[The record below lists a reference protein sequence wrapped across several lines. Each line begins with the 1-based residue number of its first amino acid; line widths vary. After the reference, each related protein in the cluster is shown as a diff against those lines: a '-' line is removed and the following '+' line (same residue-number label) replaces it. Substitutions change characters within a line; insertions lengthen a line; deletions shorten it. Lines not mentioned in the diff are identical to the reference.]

1 MNPSDSARA
10 DLGPAGPGWRER
22 WWRIIFLSDTPAGK
36 AFDLALMA
44 LVLLSVLAVM
54 LETVEGIREGHGA
67 WLSAFEWVVTGLFT
81 LEYVTRLVV
90 VRKPWR
96 YVFSFYG
103 VVDILALLPSLLELV
118 FAGTHYLMTIR
129 ALRLLRMFR
138 VLKMARY
145 LGEANLLLGAL
156 RASRV
161 KILVFL
167 FSVMALVCIQG
178 SLMYVLEH
186 DVNKGFRN
194 IPQAVYWAIVTIT
207 TVGYGDVTPVT
218 VLGKVL
224 ASLIMMTG
232 FAILAVPTGIVT
244 AELGREMALHSDRR
258 RCPAC
263 GWAGHEARARFCHQ
277 CGGALPAEAD
287 R

>member
-1 MNPSDSARA
+1 MNPQESARS

-36 AFDLALMA
+36 AFDLTLMA
-44 LVLLSVLAVM
+44 VVLLSVVAVM
-54 LETVEGIREGHGA
+54 LETVEGIRLRHGS
-67 WLSAFEWVVTGLFT
+67 WLTVFEWVVTGLFAI
-81 LEYVTRLVV
+81 EYVARLLV

-96 YVFSFYG
+96 YALSFYG
-103 VVDILALLPSLLELV
+103 VVDILALLPAFLELV

-138 VLKMARY
+138 VFKMARY
-145 LGEANLLLGAL
+145 LGEANLLLNAL
-156 RASRV
+156 RASRA
-161 KILVFL
+161 KILVFF

-178 SLMYVLEH
+178 SLIYVLEH

-218 VLGKVL
+218 VAGKIL
-224 ASLIMMTG
+224 ASIIMMTG

-244 AELGREMALHSDRR
+244 AELGREMASQGDRR
-258 RCPAC
+258 RCPGC
-263 GWAGHEARARFCHQ
+263 GWPGHDVRAHFCHQ
-277 CGGALPAEAD
+277 CGQPLLPVGSG
-287 R
+287 